1 MTKSRPETKADLYA
15 ARVAKLKTHAARKK
29 VDVAEVPD
37 SILTGGLAVADD
49 ETHWREHAAG
59 FFDVIQ
65 VGDLYADLDLP
76 RLEVI
81 GQATE
86 TTHIAIVGKT
96 MRDEGEWEARAL
108 AMHAAQA
115 DLPALHVPEN
125 VEGECR
131 PPARASEQEP
141 TPDEGCE
148 EKIDYE
154 HTAFGIV
161 PITYV

>member
-29 VDVAEVPD
+29 VDVTEVPD
-37 SILTGGLAVADD
+37 STLTGELAVADD
-49 ETHWREHAAG
+49 ETHWRGHAAG

-65 VGDLYADLDLP
+65 AGDLYADLDLP

-96 MRDEGEWEARAL
+96 LRDENEWERSCL
-108 AMHAAQA
+108 AMHESQTAN
-115 DLPALHVPEN
+115 LPPLKLPDSSGKSSCEQYSNIISNNQQTSECKKEFEN
-125 VEGECR
+125 T
-131 PPARASEQEP
+131 S
-141 TPDEGCE
+141 
-148 EKIDYE
+148 
-154 HTAFGIV
+154 FGIIPV
-161 PITYV
+161 IRV